1 MRYEV
6 PMMDIMYLN
15 ETCVIATSSI
25 KDGVFD
31 EVDKVDKGCEDILG
45 NEF

>member
-25 KDGVFD
+25 KDGVFGEDD
-31 EVDKVDKGCEDILG
+31 ENIPGD
-45 NEF
+45 EF

>member
-25 KDGVFD
+25 KDVVFG
-31 EVDKVDKGCEDILG
+31 EVDKDYENIPGD
-45 NEF
+45 EF

>member
-25 KDGVFD
+25 KDGVFG
-31 EVDKVDKGCEDILG
+31 KVDKDYENISGD
-45 NEF
+45 EF

>member
-25 KDGVFD
+25 KDGVFG
-31 EVDKVDKGCEDILG
+31 EVDKDYEDILG
-45 NEF
+45 DEF

>member
-25 KDGVFD
+25 KDGVFG
-31 EVDKVDKGCEDILG
+31 EVDKDYENIPGD
-45 NEF
+45 EF

>member
-25 KDGVFD
+25 KDGVFE
-31 EVDKVDKGCEDILG
+31 EVDKDYENIPGD
-45 NEF
+45 EF